1 MNIFSSRFSHAQ
13 DSEYDSLLAV
23 YLKLDSIWL
32 AEIENDSL
40 NIFSLMDSLTS
51 AAQSSQLSLRSS
63 YNSQVYNAGRD
74 YGIDQNTMGGGLSY
88 YHKSGLYADISG
100 QYYSEISPHYNAT
113 NVTIGYSNFLST
125 EFAYN
130 LSIGHT
136 FYHELNESA
145 SFNNTLNNGLGLGAF
160 YYSKY
165 VTFGLDYTYS
175 FGSDGIRAHRLVPSL
190 MIAPKLKARGVLSKF
205 KFNPIIYATIG
216 SETIYTEQYNNL
228 VIRNLISKFGREA
241 FFRALRN
248 ENEDLLNLISETTES
263 DYFGA
268 LNLQFTFPLKYTHKN
283 FSGILSYNLNLP
295 NALPDEIL
303 EETMNGYFGVSVY
316 YLINL

>member
-1 MNIFSSRFSHAQ
+1 MINSRISYAQ

-32 AEIENDSL
+32 AEIESDSL
-40 NIFSLMDSLTS
+40 NIFSLLDSLTS
-51 AAQSSQLSLRSS
+51 TPQQSQLVIRSS

-74 YGIDQNTMGGGLSY
+74 YGIDQYTIGSGLSY

-113 NVTIGYSNFLST
+113 NVTIGYSNFLSSKL
-125 EFAYN
+125 AYN
-130 LSIGHT
+130 LSLGHT
-136 FYHELNESA
+136 FYHELDENT
-145 SFNNTLNNGLGLGAF
+145 SFNNTLNNNLGLGAF
-160 YYSKY
+160 YYSKHL
-165 VTFGLDYTYS
+165 TFGLDYTYS
-175 FGSDGIRAHRLVPSL
+175 FGSEGISAHRLVPSL
-190 MIAPKLKARGVLSKF
+190 IIAPKMNTRGVLSKF

-228 VIRNLISKFGREA
+228 VIRNIINKFGREA

-248 ENEDLLNLISETTES
+248 ENEDLLNLILETSES
-263 DYFGA
+263 DYFGP

-283 FSGILSYNLNLP
+283 FSAILSYNLNLP
-295 NALPDEIL
+295 NALPDETL
-303 EETMNGYFGVSVY
+303 EERVNGYFGLSVY
-316 YLINL
+316 YLFNL